1 MQNVT
6 VDCDITS
13 YFADFC
19 GCREID
25 PRVTLAPAKRG
36 RFDRAFVEFCEA
48 EDEDLQEAWEILS
61 AQDWSDWG
69 EPQGISEQKLK
80 EFNRRLSRFVG
91 ELTTEQMSDVLCSV
105 LGTASPVRARFV

>member
-6 VDCDITS
+6 VSCDITS

-19 GCREID
+19 GCRKID
-25 PRVTLAPAKRG
+25 PRVTLDLAKQG
-36 RFDRAFVEFCEA
+36 RFNSTFMQFCKVEDVA
-48 EDEDLQEAWEILS
+48 PREAWEILS

-80 EFNRRLSRFVG
+80 EFNRCLSRFVG

-105 LGTASPVRARFV
+105 LGTASPVRAR